1 MAEQYVVD
9 NDYLV
14 GPRRLK
20 VRSLRD
26 RVAQLVP
33 EAKAY
38 WHPGKFA
45 FRYLHLEVDDFEKLR
60 RVFPRQGLPI
70 DLLHHARD
78 IYEPPRSDKSISDR
92 VKQSLAVDVSMSPR
106 QRARKHFDDRRSIQ
120 QAQAA
125 YRLEKL
131 NKDEVAAFGR
141 VTAFEETQQK
151 QLTLA
156 RQLRFIHVGLELAED
171 DEETAQIVAGPLQ
184 NAVTSISVLS
194 ELDEVETEL
203 LVSPQLSQAC
213 RYLADIEH
221 ARWDTDISERW
232 SSIVSR
238 S

>member
-1 MAEQYVVD
+1 MAEPYVVD

-33 EAKAY
+33 GAKAY

-45 FRYLHLEVDDFEKLR
+45 FRFLHLEVDEFEKLR
-60 RVFPRQGLPI
+60 RVLPSQGLPV

-92 VKQSLAVDVSMSPR
+92 IKQSLAVDVSMSPR
-106 QRARKHFDDRRSIQ
+106 QRARKHFDDRRGIQ
-120 QAQAA
+120 QAQAD
-125 YRLEKL
+125 YRFEKL

-141 VTAFEETQQK
+141 VTAFEETEQK

-156 RQLRFIHVGLELAED
+156 RQLRFIHVGLELSED

-184 NAVTSISVLS
+184 NAVGSISVLS
-194 ELDEVETEL
+194 ELDEAENEL
-203 LVSPQLSQAC
+203 MVSPRLLHAC
-213 RYLADIEH
+213 RYLADIEP
-221 ARWDTDISERW
+221 APWDAEIIERW
-232 SSIVSR
+232 SSIVKTP
-238 S
+238 